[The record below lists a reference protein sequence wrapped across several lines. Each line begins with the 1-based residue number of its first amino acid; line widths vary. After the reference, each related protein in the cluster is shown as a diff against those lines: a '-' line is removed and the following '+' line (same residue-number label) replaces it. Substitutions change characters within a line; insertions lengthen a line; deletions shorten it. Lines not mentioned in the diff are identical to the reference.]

1 MTLHTPHTDTAAH
14 ARELAKV
21 TRLRPRNAAARE
33 ALADRLRAVTPGNDT
48 DDATPVDIFSGGALA

>member
-21 TRLRPRNAAARE
+21 ARLRPRTADARE
-33 ALADRLRAVTPGNDT
+33 ALADRLRAVTPDNDT
-48 DDATPVDIFSGGALA
+48 DDAAPVDIFNGGPLA

>member
-21 TRLRPRNAAARE
+21 ARLRPRTADARE
-33 ALADRLRAVTPGNDT
+33 ALADGLRAVTPDNDT
-48 DDATPVDIFSGGALA
+48 DDAAPVDIFNGGPIA